1 MGLCVLICSNNLVP
15 TNVCKD
21 KNRRRNSHELLYGVK
36 FANEKEHGKRHKPRS
51 HSVVGTNIDSRDN
64 KCISADVDN
73 IDDTHIYCEDRL
85 RLSSPTGASLPKP
98 KIFCIEKSNVIILPT
113 LEGEDY
119 SRIEDI
125 TDANQKEPCGD
136 KRCEDIDYD
145 LLNDYTDSKTK
156 VDFEV
161 HKKDFILKQDILET
175 NNAVCGVI
183 GGENIT
189 SHLPVVDH
197 TDLNRNKI
205 VLGNNSRLNS
215 TII

>member
-21 KNRRRNSHELLYGVK
+21 KNRRRNSHELIYGVK
-36 FANEKEHGKRHKPRS
+36 FANEKQHGKRQKPRS

-85 RLSSPTGASLPKP
+85 RLPSPTGGSLLKP
-98 KIFCIEKSNVIILPT
+98 KVFCIEKSNVIVLPT

-197 TDLNRNKI
+197 TGPNRNKI
-205 VLGNNSRLNS
+205 VLGNDSRLNS

>member
-21 KNRRRNSHELLYGVK
+21 KNRRRNSHEVIYGVK

-51 HSVVGTNIDSRDN
+51 HSVVGTNIDSRDD

-85 RLSSPTGASLPKP
+85 RLPSPTGGSLLKP
-98 KIFCIEKSNVIILPT
+98 KVFCIEKSNVIVLPT

-119 SRIEDI
+119 SMIEDI
-125 TDANQKEPCGD
+125 TDAEQKKPFGD
-136 KRCEDIDYD
+136 KPCEEINYD
-145 LLNDYTDSKTK
+145 ASNDYTDSKTK

-161 HKKDFILKQDILET
+161 DKKDFLLKQDSFET
-175 NNAVCGVI
+175 SNAVCGVI
-183 GGENIT
+183 GAENIT
-189 SHLPVVDH
+189 SHLPVLDH
-197 TDLNRNKI
+197 TDVNRNEI
-205 VLGNNSRLNS
+205 VLGNNS
-215 TII
+215 